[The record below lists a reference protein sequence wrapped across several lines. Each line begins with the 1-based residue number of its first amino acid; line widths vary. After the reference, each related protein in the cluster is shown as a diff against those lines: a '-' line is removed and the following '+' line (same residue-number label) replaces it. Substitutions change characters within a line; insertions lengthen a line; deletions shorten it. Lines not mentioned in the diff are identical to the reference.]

1 LAGASTCVGAAIV
14 FCFDAATIQ
23 QSMTFSLSLAA
34 SVMITVSVVS
44 IGPECMEGIVEW
56 APAHGDDN
64 DTDLIIDGYLLL
76 QRIVSFGV
84 GCTSYWMLSKF
95 LTLVALPDPEHFFT
109 PSSSSAKKKK
119 QPPSRSKNDDDEEE
133 SIGLVESSSSTEQ
146 RIPNNKDG
154 DPNNYTRNDSNQ
166 QQQQQRPRMMMR
178 RTNTTITTTTTILPE
193 SASLSSSSSQ
203 NSLEEGGQDNSMM
216 LSSEEKQKG
225 KRSWRVA
232 SMCRGWPRPSP
243 RVRYR
248 LLDEATS
255 VKMT

>member
-146 RIPNNKDG
+146 RIPNNNDG
-154 DPNNYTRNDSNQ
+154 DPNNYTRKDSN
-166 QQQQQRPRMMMR
+166 QQQQRPRMMMR

-203 NSLEEGGQDNSMM
+203 NSLEEGGQDNSMT